1 MFKARHHLYLQG
13 FFEFLHGNVIRCTCG
28 IFPIPPARADCQ
40 RRYFQKGQP
49 CLNILEHRSESAFP
63 YPLALDVEVDVEVV
77 ALLPL
82 FGPSPI
88 RGCSRGRGRG
98 QGRGRGH
105 CRRYRSRQPSDD
117 PPKAPLSTSSATHH
131 TWAGGGGIEGG
142 EYP

>member
-13 FFEFLHGNVIRCTCG
+13 FFEFLHGNVIWCTCG

-63 YPLALDVEVDVEVV
+63 DPLPLDEVAVDVEV

-82 FGPSPI
+82 LGRGPI
-88 RGCSRGRGRG
+88 QGCSRRR
-98 QGRGRGH
+98 GRGRGH

-142 EYP
+142 GYP